1 MKPIYAL
8 LPDFVRAQ
16 KPFVFR
22 EIVRPQFSTD
32 FHFHPE
38 CQLVYVVSGAGTR
51 IIGGSVEQFEAG
63 DLTFIGP
70 NVPHV
75 WYSHAARPEVP
86 QEARSLAL
94 YINPEVVLHQLKP
107 FTNTQTLADFFRQS
121 ERGLCLTG
129 PTREQLVPLLT
140 AMANQQDLTL
150 LTSFLQILQV
160 LVTGPEGRWLN
171 PESLLVSYA
180 GNAQSR
186 VSRLMRFIQDHFR
199 QPITL
204 EETAA
209 MAGLQLHSFC
219 RFFKALTQRT
229 FSEFLNEI
237 RIGFACQLLQQ
248 SDLPVT
254 QIAYESG
261 FGNVSYFNRSFKKNR
276 SMTPKEYR
284 RLVQQVNDKVSG
296 GLPSFPV

>member
-8 LPDFVRAQ
+8 LPDFASAQ

-22 EIVRPQFSTD
+22 EIVRSQFSTD

-51 IIGGSVEQFEAG
+51 IIGGSIEQFEAG

-75 WYSHAARPEVP
+75 WYSHAAQPETAS
-86 QEARSLAL
+86 EARSLAL
-94 YINPEVVLHQLKP
+94 YINPEIVLHHLKP
-107 FTNTQTLADFFRQS
+107 FTDTQSLTDFFRQS
-121 ERGLCLTG
+121 ARGLCLTG
-129 PTREQLVPLLT
+129 ETREQLVQLLMAMPNQSDLPLI
-140 AMANQQDLTL
+140 
-150 LTSFLQILQV
+150 TSFLQV
-160 LVTGPEGRWLN
+160 LEVLKTGSEIRWLN
-171 PESLLVSYA
+171 PESLLISYA
-180 GNAQSR
+180 GNSQSR
-186 VSRLMRFIQDHFR
+186 VSRLMHFIQDHFR

-209 MAGLQLHSFC
+209 VAGLQLHSFC
-219 RFFKALTQRT
+219 RFFKSLTQRT

-248 SDLPVT
+248 SDLSIT

-261 FGNVSYFNRSFKKNR
+261 NGNVSYFNRSFKKNR
-276 SMTPKEYR
+276 GLTPKEYR
-284 RLVQQVNDKVSG
+284 RILNQMADKRHYD
-296 GLPSFPV
+296 P

>member
-8 LPDFVRAQ
+8 LPDFASAQ

-22 EIVRPQFSTD
+22 EIVRSQFSTD

-38 CQLVYVVSGAGTR
+38 CQLVYVVSGSGTR

-75 WYSHAARPEVP
+75 WYSHAAQPETP
-86 QEARSLAL
+86 LEARSLAL
-94 YINPEVVLHQLKP
+94 YINPEVVLHHLKP
-107 FTNTQTLADFFRQS
+107 FTNTQSLADFFRQS

-129 PTREQLVPLLT
+129 PTREQLVALLT
-140 AMANQQDLTL
+140 AMPNQSDLPL
-150 LTSFLQILQV
+150 MASFLQILEV
-160 LVTGPEGRWLN
+160 LKTSPEVRWLN
-171 PESLLVSYA
+171 PESLLMSYA
-180 GNAQSR
+180 GASQSR
-186 VSRLMRFIQDHFR
+186 VARVMRFIQDQFR

-209 MAGLQLHSFC
+209 IAGLQLHSFC

-248 SDLPVT
+248 SDLPIT

-261 FGNVSYFNRSFKKNR
+261 FGNISYFNRSFKKNR
-276 SMTPKEYR
+276 GLTPKEYR
-284 RLVQQVNDKVSG
+284 QCLQPG
-296 GLPSFPV
+296 GRFYLQPESRVC

>member
-8 LPDFVRAQ
+8 LPDFATAQ
-16 KPFVFR
+16 KPFVCR
-22 EIVRPQFSTD
+22 EIVRPHFSTD

-38 CQLVYVVSGAGTR
+38 CQLVYVVSGSGTR
-51 IIGGSVEQFEAG
+51 IIGGSVEQFEEG

-75 WYSHAARPEVP
+75 WYSHSSQPEATSP
-86 QEARSLAL
+86 ARSLAL
-94 YINPEVVLHQLKP
+94 YINPEVVLHHLAA
-107 FTNTQTLADFFRQS
+107 FTDTQSLADFFRQS

-129 PTREQLVPLLT
+129 ETREQVAQLLM
-140 AMANQQDLTL
+140 AMPNQSDLRL
-150 LTSFLQILQV
+150 MTSFLQVLQV
-160 LVTGPEGRWLN
+160 LKTSREVRWLN
-171 PESLLVSYA
+171 TESLLVAYA
-180 GNAQSR
+180 DSTKGR
-186 VSRLMRFIQDHFR
+186 VSRLMHFIQDNFR

-209 MAGLQLHSFC
+209 VAGLQLHSFC

-254 QIAYESG
+254 QVAYECG
-261 FGNVSYFNRSFKKNR
+261 YGNISYFNRSFRKNR
-276 SMTPKEYR
+276 GMTPKEYR
-284 RLVQQVNDKVSG
+284 RLLNHTADHV
-296 GLPSFPV
+296 